1 MDGASSRSSS
11 GRLSQHGGGGTETAV
26 LSKLQLL
33 PWLDE
38 AVVKQVVAADDDRDD
53 LAGSAT
59 AAKAEKRR
67 STALQAGLARGVK
80 VLLSEVAE
88 MIRITFERSI
98 PAAKFGHVAYIR

>member
-1 MDGASSRSSS
+1 MVLALDPSAG
-11 GRLSQHGGGGTETAV
+11 LSHGDGGTETA

-38 AVVKQVVAADDDRDD
+38 AAVKVVVATDGAGDD

-59 AAKAEKRR
+59 AAKTAKRQ
-67 STALQAGLARGVK
+67 STAQAGLAHGVK

-88 MIRITFERSI
+88 MIRTKFERSI